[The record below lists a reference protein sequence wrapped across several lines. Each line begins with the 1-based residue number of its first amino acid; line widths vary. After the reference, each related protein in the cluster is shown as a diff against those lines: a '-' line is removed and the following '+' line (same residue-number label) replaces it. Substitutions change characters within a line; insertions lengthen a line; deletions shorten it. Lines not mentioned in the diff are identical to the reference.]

1 MCGIVGY
8 IGNKEATPFLL
19 KGLARLEYRGY
30 DSSGMCV
37 YGKDGLQVY
46 KKQGKVYELEKHL
59 GTVSKLTGTLGIA
72 HTRWATHG
80 VPSDVNAHPHVSN
93 NKKIAVVHNGIVEN
107 YESIKNLLQERGFS
121 FSSQTDTEVIAN
133 LIQYVQEQEKIS
145 FIDAVRIALSKL
157 EGAYGLA
164 IVHEDEKDSL
174 FIARN
179 GSPIVIGVGKD
190 EFFVASDVAALAGN
204 AKNVLYLE
212 DGDTAILKQDGTY
225 TVFDK
230 EEASKE
236 IEAQSIDIDIEQI
249 EKGGFDHFMLKE
261 IFEQPKAIQDSLRGR
276 INVEDGSVTLGGIK
290 EYEKRLVHA
299 RKIIFV
305 ACGTSW
311 HAALTGKYF
320 IEELSGIAVEVE
332 YASEFRYRNPIV
344 DDRDVVIGISQS
356 GETAD
361 TLGALE
367 HAKEKGATILGI
379 CNVVGSSLA
388 RLTDA
393 GIYTHAGP
401 EISVASTKAFTTQ
414 LSVLLLLAAQL
425 GELTGATATEERKKF
440 LSELVSLPDSIGS
453 ILEKTDQIQDVAE
466 ALAKKE
472 DVFFLGRNVCF
483 PVALEGAL
491 KMKEISYIHAEGY
504 PSGEMKHGPLA
515 LIESGTPAVFVS
527 SGERQK
533 EKLLGNIEE
542 VSARGAEI
550 IVVAGKNFNSS
561 IGTTLSIPETHD
573 LLVPVTAT
581 IVLQLLSYYVA
592 VERGTDVDMP
602 RNLAKSVT
610 VE

>member
-30 DSSGMCV
+30 DSAGICV
-37 YGKDGLQVY
+37 CGKDDLQVY
-46 KKQGKVYELEKHL
+46 KKQGKVSELEKHL
-59 GTVSKLTGTLGIA
+59 GTVSKSTGTLGIA

-80 VPSDVNAHPHVSN
+80 IPSDVNAHPHVSN
-93 NKKIAVVHNGIVEN
+93 NKKIAVVHNGIIEN
-107 YESIKNLLQERGFS
+107 YESIKNLLEEKGFS

-133 LIQYVQEQEKIS
+133 LIQYVQGQEKIS

-276 INVEDGSVTLGGIK
+276 INVEDGSITLGGIK

-305 ACGTSW
+305 ACGTSR

-414 LSVLLLLAAQL
+414 LSVLLLLAARL
-425 GELTGATATEERKKF
+425 GELTGATTTEERKKF

-453 ILEKTDQIQDVAE
+453 ILEKTDQIQEVAE

-550 IVVAGKNFNSS
+550 VVVAGKNFNSS
-561 IGTTLSIPETHD
+561 IGTTLSVPETHD